1 MFKKIALGLLLGLF
15 VTTSCAGISQAST
28 NMPSLQERKTNRV
41 SNNVPHWNKTS
52 INVYIPKDARAA
64 SVRRAFEYWQSVAS
78 GKLHF
83 NFVNKGP
90 ADIDVV
96 FLEKVSG
103 VDGPLG
109 ECVVNIKN
117 NQIEKAEIKLATKS
131 PNINK
136 YSNNYIYT
144 TMVHEVGH
152 ALGLKD
158 ISGKPTSIMHTPITE
173 SQDIKKMDIKNLFML
188 YDWSLLDRR

>member
-1 MFKKIALGLLLGLF
+1 MFKKIALGLFLGL
-15 VTTSCAGISQAST
+15 VITSSCVYTSQAST
-28 NMPSLQERKTNRV
+28 TIPSLQERRTSKI
-41 SNNVPHWNKTS
+41 SNAPHWGKTS
-52 INVYIPKDARAA
+52 INVYIPKDARSG
-64 SVRRAFEYWQSVAS
+64 SVRRAFEYWQSVSS
-78 GKLHF
+78 GKIRF
-83 NFVNKGP
+83 NFVSKGP

-103 VDGPLG
+103 ADGPLG
-109 ECVVNIKN
+109 ECILQIKEN
-117 NQIEKAEIKLATKS
+117 AITKAEVRFATKNS
-131 PNINK
+131 KINK

-158 ISGKPTSIMHTPITE
+158 KQGKPSSIMHVPIDE
-173 SQDIKKMDIKNLFML
+173 SQDIKKMDIKDLFML

>member
-1 MFKKIALGLLLGLF
+1 MFKKIALGLLLGVVLASSC
-15 VTTSCAGISQAST
+15 VTISQAST
-28 NMPSLQERKTNRV
+28 NMPSLQERKNNRV
-41 SNNVPHWNKTS
+41 SSAPHWDKTT
-52 INVYIPKDARAA
+52 INVYIPKDSKYN
-64 SVRRAFEYWQSVAS
+64 SVRSAFGYWQSVSS

-103 VDGPLG
+103 IDGPLG
-109 ECVVNIKN
+109 ECVVKQKDNKI
-117 NQIEKAEIKLATKS
+117 IKAEIKLATKNS
-131 PNINK
+131 KINK
-136 YSNNYIYT
+136 YSNDYVYT
-144 TMVHEVGH
+144 TIVHEVGH
-152 ALGLKD
+152 ALGLPD

>member
-15 VTTSCAGISQAST
+15 ITTSCVGISQAAT

-41 SNNVPHWNKTS
+41 SNNFPHWGKSS
-52 INVYIPKDARAA
+52 ISVYIPKDARSG
-64 SVRRAFEYWQSVAS
+64 SVRRAFEYWQSVTY

-109 ECVVNIKN
+109 ECVVKLKN
-117 NQIEKAEIKLATKS
+117 NQITKAEIKLATKS
-131 PNINK
+131 SKINN
-136 YSNNYIYT
+136 YSNDYIYT

-158 ISGKPTSIMHTPITE
+158 RPGKPSSIMHTPIDE
-173 SQDIKKMDIKNLFML
+173 SQDIKKMDIKDLFML
-188 YDWSLLDRR
+188 YGWSLLDRR